1 MAGMRHI
8 QEVSQKEP
16 VSGTDP
22 IGEAIVEGIVLDGAL
37 RGLGWLGKTAY
48 NRALPYLY
56 NEYKAYK
63 LTNAINRAV
72 KENPIITGYNRN
84 PALKDIGDLW
94 DYQNYLEQVYPN
106 T

>member
-1 MAGMRHI
+1 MAGMKHI

-16 VSGTDP
+16 ISGTDP
-22 IGEAIVEGIVLDGAL
+22 IGELWVAGRAL
-37 RGLGWLGKTAY
+37 NPIFEGLGWLGKTAY

-63 LTNAINRAV
+63 LTNAINKAV

-94 DYQNYLEQVYPN
+94 DYQNYLE
-106 T
+106 